1 MKRSASNK
9 LFSLAAMVSL
19 LNMAHAQEP
28 ATAAA
33 AAVEEEARSTQV
45 RVLHFEPPI
54 SLTRLAE
61 QPALD
66 FSTTA
71 SAPLFDPQGEMPSVF
86 ANLDPQEQA
95 YLQRLQDIDSYEQ
108 ALEELEFRG
117 GAWSAQIAEELT
129 TLGSLLHQQGD
140 YEESIE
146 IFDRAVHVNRVNH
159 GLYSPEQIPL
169 VEKMVESHVALG
181 QWKEADEQQQYA
193 FYVQNK
199 AYGARDP
206 RMIAV
211 FQNLA
216 RWNVTSFY
224 RGIDP
229 DPTQR
234 LLQTYLLYRA
244 AADTVEAH
252 FGRRDPRYIELLQD
266 VAGASDMMS
275 RYALEGTSAGT
286 AINPDMRLLTNFA
299 GGPAAPQGGS
309 GGGERA
315 LRRIMEFYSD
325 EDRPD
330 NQETRLLKAQ
340 ATANLGDWYLLRERR
355 QAAMRAYRDAYEQ
368 LLAEEDSHV
377 LIQQLFGEI
386 AFLPTFSTF
395 DEEKKEAFNLNAD
408 SGVHQGYVDMS
419 FDVSQYG
426 RATNFDLLAI
436 EPPDLTRV
444 EMQVISMVRAQLVR
458 PRVVEGKTVSSQGE
472 RYRFRFWYE

>member
-1 MKRSASNK
+1 MKRSASNN
-9 LFSLAAMVSL
+9 LFPLAALVSVL
-19 LNMAHAQEP
+19 SMAHAQEP
-28 ATAAA
+28 ASDAPATAD
-33 AAVEEEARSTQV
+33 EEARSAQV

-54 SLTRLAE
+54 SLAKLAT

-66 FSTTA
+66 LSAVPSVPLTDTQDETA
-71 SAPLFDPQGEMPSVF
+71 SVF
-86 ANLDPQEQA
+86 ANLDPEEQA

-108 ALEELEFRG
+108 ALEELEFQG

-206 RMIAV
+206 RMISV
-211 FQNLA
+211 FENLA

-234 LLQTYLLYRA
+234 LFQTYLLYRA

-252 FGRRDPRYIELLQD
+252 FGQRDPRYIELLQD

-275 RYALEGTSAGT
+275 RYALEGTNVGT
-286 AINPDMRLLTNFA
+286 ANNPDMRMLTNFA
-299 GGPAAPQGGS
+299 GAPRGPQGGS
-309 GGGERA
+309 SGGERA
-315 LRRIMEFYSD
+315 LRRVIDFYSD

-330 NQETRLLKAQ
+330 NQETRLLRVQ
-340 ATANLGDWYLLRERR
+340 ATANLGDWYLMRERR
-355 QAAMRAYRDAYEQ
+355 QAAMRAYEDAYEQ
-368 LLAEEDSHV
+368 LLAEENSAEV
-377 LIQQLFGEI
+377 IQQVFGEI
-386 AFLPTFSTF
+386 VFLPTFSTF
-395 DEEKKEAFNLNAD
+395 AEEKKEAFNIGAD
-408 SGVHQGYVDMS
+408 SGARQGYVDMS

-426 RATNFDLLAI
+426 RATNFELLAQ
-436 EPPDLTRV
+436 EPPDLARV
-444 EMQVISMVRAQLVR
+444 QMQVVSMMRAHLVR
-458 PRVVEGKTVSSQGE
+458 PRIVEGRTVSSEGE
-472 RYRFRFWYE
+472 RYRFHFWYQ